1 MIYIKENVSDIL
13 SRYIYLVQV
22 SSKSANARFPY
33 KDRYWITAY
42 RYYDLLFFPERL
54 YTQFLFT
61 YLEHGQ
67 KEGRR
72 RVPRFPRR
80 KIETREHLRLIA
92 PLPDQSSIFPV
103 ADQIR
108 TISRFISQLFSVRLT
123 KVCLSFSFFSLSLQV
138 EAWFLSSLHFNL
150 VALGSSYGKI
160 INEKEKW
167 WIWLVVVEG
176 DTRSSR
182 LNYAG
187 C

>member
-1 MIYIKENVSDIL
+1 MADIYKRKRAKYSFEIYIGECTISLQGSIL
-13 SRYIYLVQV
+13 NHGLSLLRSSFRKGYIRN
-22 SSKSANARFPY
+22 SSLRIWNMAKR
-33 KDRYWITAY
+33 R
-42 RYYDLLFFPERL
+42 
-54 YTQFLFT
+54 
-61 YLEHGQ
+61 
-67 KEGRR
+67 GRGD
-72 RVPRFPRR
+72 PRFPRR

>member
-1 MIYIKENVSDIL
+1 MPNIL
-13 SRYIYLVQV
+13 SRYI
-22 SSKSANARFPY
+22 SANARFPY

-42 RYYDLLFFPERL
+42 RYYDLLSGKAIYAIPLYVSGTRPKGGEKESPSFPSPKDRNARTPSINCTFARPIL
-54 YTQFLFT
+54 PSRI
-61 YLEHGQ
+61 
-67 KEGRR
+67 KSA
-72 RVPRFPRR
+72 RFPA
-80 KIETREHLRLIA
+80 LYLNY
-92 PLPDQSSIFPV
+92 FPYDWPKYV
-103 ADQIR
+103 
-108 TISRFISQLFSVRLT
+108 
-123 KVCLSFSFFSLSLQV
+123 SFSFFSLSLQV

-167 WIWLVVVEG
+167 WWIWLVVVEG